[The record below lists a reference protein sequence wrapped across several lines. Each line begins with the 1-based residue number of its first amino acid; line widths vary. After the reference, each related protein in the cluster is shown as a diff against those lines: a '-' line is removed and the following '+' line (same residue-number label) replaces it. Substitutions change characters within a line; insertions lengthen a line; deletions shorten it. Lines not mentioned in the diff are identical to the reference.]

1 MASTDRNGAPN
12 ESDAPENASTVFV
25 VDDDSDVRDS
35 LSVLLSSANF
45 QVETFDS
52 ARAFLASDALLRAGC
67 LVADVRMPDMDGL
80 ELQEEMGKRKSKLP
94 VIIITG
100 HGDVPLAVRAMKAGA
115 VDFLEKPF
123 EEERLIG
130 AIRRALTA
138 HSEMQ
143 SQAKVVEAVSA
154 RIAQLTGREREVLAL
169 VVAGRA
175 NKEIARALNISPR
188 TVEIHRAHVMEK
200 MEAES
205 LAELVRL
212 TMRITDNGSSSHLH

>member
-1 MASTDRNGAPN
+1 MANQQNGAGTENTAQPHH
-12 ESDAPENASTVFV
+12 DATVFV
-25 VDDDSDVRDS
+25 VDDDADVRDS
-35 LSVLLSSANF
+35 LASLLTSANF
-45 QVETFDS
+45 RVETFDS
-52 ARAFLASDALLRAGC
+52 ARAFLASDGLGRTGC

-80 ELQEEMGKRKSKLP
+80 ELQEELGRRKSKLP

-123 EEERLIG
+123 EEERLI
-130 AIRRALTA
+130 ASIRRAFATGSA
-138 HSEMQ
+138 AAT
-143 SQAKVVEAVSA
+143 QAKAVEAVSR
-154 RIAQLTGREREVLAL
+154 RIAQLTGREREVLSL

-200 MEAES
+200 MEADS

-212 TMRITDNGSSSHLH
+212 TMRIADIGPSAQLH

>member
-1 MASTDRNGAPN
+1 MASIDRNGAP
-12 ESDAPENASTVFV
+12 EENDTPQSAQTVFV
-25 VDDDSDVRDS
+25 VDDDPDVRDS

-45 QVETFDS
+45 QVETFES
-52 ARAFLASDALLRAGC
+52 ARAFLASNAFNRAGC

-80 ELQEEMGKRKSKLP
+80 ELQEEIGKRRSKLP

-154 RIAQLTGREREVLAL
+154 RIAQLTGREREVLSL

-200 MEAES
+200 MEADS